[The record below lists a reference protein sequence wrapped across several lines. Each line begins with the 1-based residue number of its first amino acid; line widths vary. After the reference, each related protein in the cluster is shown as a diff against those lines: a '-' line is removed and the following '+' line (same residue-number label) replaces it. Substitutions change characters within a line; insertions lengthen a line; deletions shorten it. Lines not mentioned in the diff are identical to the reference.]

1 MTIFNVNN
9 EEIDSLKYLIK
20 SQQEKSDKI
29 N

>member
-9 EEIDSLKYLIK
+9 EEIDSLKCLTK
-20 SQQEKSDKI
+20 SLQEKSDKI